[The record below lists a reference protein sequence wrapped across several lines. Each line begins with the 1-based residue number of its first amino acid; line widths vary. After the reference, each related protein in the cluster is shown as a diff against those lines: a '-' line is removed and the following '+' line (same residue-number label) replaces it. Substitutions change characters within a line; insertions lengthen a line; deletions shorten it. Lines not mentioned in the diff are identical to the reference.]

1 MKNAI
6 DFVRFA
12 LSHAKR
18 ESIPL
23 GAELPLDIEECGT
36 EPWEYLFGTTGV
48 VVTQEL
54 LERRFDS
61 FYKKKGW
68 NRTSYDIATTNWAA
82 KHVKVCDCQGLLDYY
97 LGTDVNSNYCYS
109 AWCTEKGSIDD
120 VERGYRLG
128 EAVFYRNPDGRM
140 SHIGWICGFLGGEPL
155 VVEARGL
162 RYGVVVT
169 KLSERPW
176 THRGLVTRQLIYDEN
191 CYDEQIVLAITK
203 PMLQGAAIRNLQAAL
218 NALGYYCGTVDGK
231 CGKLT
236 MSGVHEFVEAHLT
249 ADIGSAEDA
258 V

>member
-1 MKNAI
+1 M
-6 DFVRFA
+6 
-12 LSHAKR
+12 
-18 ESIPL
+18 
-23 GAELPLDIEECGT
+23 
-36 EPWEYLFGTTGV
+36 
-48 VVTQEL
+48 
-54 LERRFDS
+54 
-61 FYKKKGW
+61 
-68 NRTSYDIATTNWAA
+68 
-82 KHVKVCDCQGLLDYY
+82 
-97 LGTDVNSNYCYS
+97 
-109 AWCTEKGSIDD
+109 
-120 VERGYRLG
+120 
-128 EAVFYRNPDGRM
+128 
-140 SHIGWICGFLGGEPL
+140 
-155 VVEARGL
+155 
-162 RYGVVVT
+162 VVT